1 MLSVVVGKQTIECY
15 RYGYL
20 PSTRQS
26 LYEGWQYLQRM
37 GEITVA
43 KKASSKFAS
52 LRTTIPM
59 SIVRQ
64 WKLEDGDNLD
74 WEWKVIDGQLAIV
87 VSKVQ

>member
-1 MLSVVVGKQTIECY
+1 
-15 RYGYL
+15 
-20 PSTRQS
+20 
-26 LYEGWQYLQRM
+26 M

-64 WKLEDGDNLD
+64 LKLGDGDKLD
-74 WEWKVIDGQLAIV
+74 WEWKVIDGELSIV
-87 VSKVQ
+87 VSKV

>member
-1 MLSVVVGKQTIECY
+1 
-15 RYGYL
+15 
-20 PSTRQS
+20 
-26 LYEGWQYLQRM
+26 M

-64 WKLEDGDNLD
+64 WKLQDGDKLD
-74 WEWKVIDGQLAIV
+74 WEWKVIDGELSIV
-87 VSKVQ
+87 VSKV

>member
-1 MLSVVVGKQTIECY
+1 MNVIGIDI
-15 RYGYL
+15 YL
-20 PSTRQS
+20 IPGRVYES
-26 LYEGWQYLQRM
+26 LQYLQRM

-64 WKLEDGDNLD
+64 WKLEDGDKLD

-87 VSKVQ
+87 VCKV

>member
-1 MLSVVVGKQTIECY
+1 M
-15 RYGYL
+15 
-20 PSTRQS
+20 
-26 LYEGWQYLQRM
+26 QYFQRM

-64 WKLEDGDNLD
+64 WKLEDGDKLD
-74 WEWKVIDGQLAIV
+74 WEWKVIDGKLAIV
-87 VSKVQ
+87 VIKV

>member
-1 MLSVVVGKQTIECY
+1 
-15 RYGYL
+15 
-20 PSTRQS
+20 
-26 LYEGWQYLQRM
+26 M

-64 WKLEDGDNLD
+64 WKLEDGDKLD
-74 WEWKVIDGQLAIV
+74 WEWEIIEGQLAIV
-87 VSKVQ
+87 VNKV